1 MLQTMYRQMAAF
13 LLLIG
18 ATGCVDK
25 QPEPNVGSAPVAL
38 FSMNVTR
45 AQVGEVIRFTDGS
58 TDPDNDIVSW
68 VWDFADGSPVVK
80 TRNPEFIFQ
89 KAGSYLVSLQV
100 TDRNYRSSTFTKR
113 ILVKHNSLPDY
124 GTLGMS
130 IRQKISLLFP
140 KAMVCAHRAYH
151 ENFPENSIAAINAGI
166 AAQINIVEIDVR
178 LTLDNEVAVIHDA
191 TTARTTNGNL
201 TVAKQLMSELKQLRL
216 LHNGAVTL
224 HQIPTLRECLIAAR
238 GKIYMNI
245 DASWDNAVSY
255 YNKIYNE
262 VAAQNM
268 VDMVFFY
275 TESAS
280 VDRGLMELDGDVVVL
295 VGAGNP
301 TDWLFANNMS
311 PKAKLWHLAAGT
323 LSSNFTAGPFSEGI
337 RFFANAY
344 VNSPQIPPLSGA
356 DAVTDNLLN
365 NKVSII
371 QTDYP
376 VSLIQYLH
384 TRGFWLK

>member
-1 MLQTMYRQMAAF
+1 
-13 LLLIG
+13 
-18 ATGCVDK
+18 
-25 QPEPNVGSAPVAL
+25 
-38 FSMNVTR
+38 
-45 AQVGEVIRFTDGS
+45 
-58 TDPDNDIVSW
+58 
-68 VWDFADGSPVVK
+68 
-80 TRNPEFIFQ
+80 
-89 KAGSYLVSLQV
+89 
-100 TDRNYRSSTFTKR
+100 
-113 ILVKHNSLPDY
+113 
-124 GTLGMS
+124 
-130 IRQKISLLFP
+130 
-140 KAMVCAHRAYH
+140 MVCAHRAYH

-166 AAQINIVEIDVR
+166 TAQINIVEIDVR
-178 LTLDNEVAVIHDA
+178 LTMDNEVAVIHDA

-280 VDRGLMELDGDVVVL
+280 VAKGLMELDGDVVVL
-295 VGAGNP
+295 VGTGNP

-323 LSSNFTAGPFSEGI
+323 LNSNFTAGPFSEGI

-384 TRGFWLK
+384 TRGFWLQ

>member
-1 MLQTMYRQMAAF
+1 MYRQMAAF

-113 ILVKHNSLPDY
+113 ILVKHTSLPDY
-124 GTLGMS
+124 GTLGMG

-166 AAQINIVEIDVR
+166 SAQINIVEIDVR

-201 TVAKQLMSELKQLRL
+201 TVAKQLMNELKQLRL

-280 VDRGLMELDGDVVVL
+280 VAKGLMELDGDVVVL
-295 VGAGNP
+295 VGTGNP

-323 LSSNFTAGPFSEGI
+323 LNSNFTAGPFSEGI

-384 TRGFWLK
+384 TRGFWLQ

>member
-1 MLQTMYRQMAAF
+1 MLQTMYRHMAAL

-18 ATGCVDK
+18 ATGCGDK
-25 QPEPNVGSAPVAL
+25 QPELNAGSAPVAL

-166 AAQINIVEIDVR
+166 TAQINIVEIDVR
-178 LTLDNEVAVIHDA
+178 LTMDNEVAVIHDA

-280 VDRGLMELDGDVVVL
+280 VARGLMELDGDVVVL
-295 VGAGNP
+295 VGSGNP

-323 LSSNFTAGPFSEGI
+323 LNSNFTAGPFSEGI

-376 VSLIQYLH
+376 VSIIQYLH
-384 TRGFWLK
+384 TRGFWLQ